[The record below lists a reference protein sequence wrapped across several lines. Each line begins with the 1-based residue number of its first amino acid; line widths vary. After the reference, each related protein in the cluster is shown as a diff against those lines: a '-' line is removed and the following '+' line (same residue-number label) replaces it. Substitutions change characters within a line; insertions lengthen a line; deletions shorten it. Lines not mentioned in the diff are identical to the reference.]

1 MSVFHIDRL
10 ANAGI
15 PIEFNGKTY
24 TARQLTM
31 RDQGVLQAI
40 IRKIEPDPLQEAINS
55 SAGLDREL
63 AREIIKDGKKAK
75 AAYPTP
81 ITSPDGITK
90 VLSCEEG
97 QEALIKLSLKC
108 TDEEAN
114 DILGNINYGEF
125 MRLAAIAISGEDSA
139 DTEEGDAG
147 PKV

>member
-10 ANAGI
+10 VNAGI

-40 IRKIEPDPLQEAINS
+40 IRKIEPDPLQEAVNL
-55 SAGLDREL
+55 AVGLDKEL

-108 TDEEAN
+108 TDEEAGE
-114 DILGNINYGEF
+114 ILGNINYAEF

-139 DTEEGDAG
+139 EEDEGG
-147 PKV
+147 ESPKA